1 MHVPISLL
9 SFALLFVFE
18 VEAIKTE
25 PLCYAATLRFHG
37 LTVEK
42 ADQQYS
48 SEEQQALSQPQEF
61 EPAQTQ
67 RLSQAEPQSR
77 RCQQQQMRNW
87 SQPQTQSQQQTSQQQ
102 TEDPNCRSRGVACS
116 SWM

>member
-48 SEEQQALSQPQEF
+48 SGEQQALSQPQEF

-67 RLSQAEPQSR
+67 RLSQAEPAADAEPAANEPAANRGSKQPQSR
-77 RCQQQQMRNW
+77 RCQQQLDVSDISPPFVW
-87 SQPQTQSQQQTSQQQ
+87 
-102 TEDPNCRSRGVACS
+102 
-116 SWM
+116 